1 MPEMAQEVRYMTDLS
16 AKTIQEIT
24 FQEISRITQGISKE
38 TAMRMKKIEELQKRI
53 REINYDSKLFY

>member
-38 TAMRMKKIEELQKRI
+38 TAMQMKKIEELQKRI